1 MMHSREIP
9 AAEVRQR
16 LKNAEQLCHALAEA
30 HCEDAAAIC
39 AAFMDDMLTTGP
51 GISPFGDLRAD
62 AAFWADCAQPPELEA
77 YFYATLKRL
86 GSSVLGIQAR
96 KRLFKALWSSF
107 PQAERAA
114 FLCHVNGVAK

>member
-1 MMHSREIP
+1 MQSRDITTF
-9 AAEVRQR
+9 EVRQR

-39 AAFMDDMLTTGP
+39 AAFMDDVLTEGP
-51 GISPFGDLRAD
+51 GLSPFGDLRAD

-77 YFYATLKRL
+77 YFYAVLKRL
-86 GSSVLGIQAR
+86 ENIVLGIEAR

-107 PQAERAA
+107 SQAERSA
-114 FLCHVNGVAK
+114 FLRHVNGRAA

>member
-1 MMHSREIP
+1 MHSRDITNIDIKRRLEN
-9 AAEVRQR
+9 AAW
-16 LKNAEQLCHALAEA
+16 LCLALDTA

-51 GISPFGDLRAD
+51 GLIPFGDLRAD

-77 YFYATLKRL
+77 YFYAALKRL
-86 GSSVLGIQAR
+86 GGSVLGIQAR

-114 FLCHVNGVAK
+114 FLCHVNGGAK